1 MKNLLRKPSP
11 AMIVA
16 CAALFLATTGTG
28 VAVVNALPKG
38 SVGTKQL
45 KNNAVI
51 SSKVKNRSLKAI
63 DLANNAVD
71 SSKVKNRSLK
81 AIDFAL
87 GQLPT
92 GPTGATGATGATA
105 TNVVKRTAKG
115 VYGTSFSKVT
125 ASCNSGEVATGG
137 GADWDASTSDGWPV
151 VAYSVPDPYTATAA
165 PTGWAVEI
173 DNISGSGGVQAIAW
187 VLCASS

>member
-1 MKNLLRKPSP
+1 MKTRVRKPSP

-16 CAALFLATTGTG
+16 CVALFLATTGTG
-28 VAVVNALPKG
+28 VAVIASVPNG

-45 KNNAVI
+45 KNNAVN
-51 SSKVKNRSLKAI
+51 SSKVKDHSLAQK
-63 DLANNAVD
+63 DLAKNSVGTDQLKSNAVN
-71 SSKVKNRSLK
+71 SSKVKDGSLN
-81 AIDFAL
+81 AVDLAA
-87 GQLPT
+87 GVLP
-92 GPTGATGATGATA
+92 A

-125 ASCNSGEVATGG
+125 ASCNAGEVATGG

-187 VLCASS
+187 VLCAAS